1 MLVYSGILLEC
12 CSGSVYSSLC
22 EERVSLISNL
32 EYLSLLTTQRNTKKA
47 YTVNLGFTIDTIDY
61 VTGIG
66 NGTFRASC
74 PCCAQQRLPT
84 TFKVRRHYSVISL
97 SQSHYISAE
106 VAYYISLR
114 CVYGKKAHKKQQTIA
129 SFSQKLHKSSDTKK
143 RRRPTHKQG
152 VRLDTRTIVTKVPR
166 AVYKDKQDALN
177 KLYFGRIS
185 TSESQ

>member
-1 MLVYSGILLEC
+1 MAIAILQGLQHKAMANRHEC
-12 CSGSVYSSLC
+12 NAVRHY
-22 EERVSLISNL
+22 EN
-32 EYLSLLTTQRNTKKA
+32 A
-47 YTVNLGFTIDTIDY
+47 
-61 VTGIG
+61 
-66 NGTFRASC
+66 
-74 PCCAQQRLPT
+74 PQRLHT
-84 TFKVRRHYSVISL
+84 TFKGLTPLQHYFAFTKV
-97 SQSHYISAE
+97 YICAK
-106 VAYYISLR
+106 VAYYISPR
-114 CVYGKKAHKKQQTIA
+114 CVHCKKVHKKQQTIT

>member
-1 MLVYSGILLEC
+1 MCQTADAVHWLHPPPGMYSLQQ
-12 CSGSVYSSLC
+12 CSWSVC
-22 EERVSLISNL
+22 GVPPQTMDQWVNTP
-32 EYLSLLTTQRNTKKA
+32 LTVRHYENA
-47 YTVNLGFTIDTIDY
+47 
-61 VTGIG
+61 
-66 NGTFRASC
+66 
-74 PCCAQQRLPT
+74 PQRLHT
-84 TFKVRRHYSVISL
+84 TFKGLTPLQHYFAFTKV
-97 SQSHYISAE
+97 YICAK
-106 VAYYISLR
+106 VAYYISPR
-114 CVYGKKAHKKQQTIA
+114 CVHCKKVHKKQQTIT

>member
-1 MLVYSGILLEC
+1 MAIAILQGLQHKAMANRHECNECVIMKMPHKGCIQHSRGLTPLQHYFAFTKVYI
-12 CSGSVYSSLC
+12 
-22 EERVSLISNL
+22 
-32 EYLSLLTTQRNTKKA
+32 
-47 YTVNLGFTIDTIDY
+47 
-61 VTGIG
+61 
-66 NGTFRASC
+66 
-74 PCCAQQRLPT
+74 CA
-84 TFKVRRHYSVISL
+84 K
-97 SQSHYISAE
+97 
-106 VAYYISLR
+106 VAYYISPR
-114 CVYGKKAHKKQQTIA
+114 CVHCKKVHKKQQTIT